1 VPVLEVA
8 CDESGSEGEKL
19 IGATTDVF
27 AHAGVL
33 LDAVSAAEC
42 IRELRSRGPTLAQE
56 YKANHVLREKN
67 RRALTWLLGPSG
79 LEPGHA
85 RVYLVDK
92 AFFVIVRLVYLLAD
106 GHCEVARG
114 IYRDGRALVD
124 RERWHAFLTAANNL
138 MRAKN
143 RLTPQ
148 ESVDAF
154 FRALEALDGL
164 DGAREQLLLAR
175 PRAAAYRAGLLD
187 GPADFPALDPLI
199 PAVVRAVEHWG
210 TGGRSVAIV
219 HDRQTTL
226 SDGLVARL
234 KVTVGA
240 GLSRVTLADSRVDP
254 RVQVADVLAGA
265 ARKIASDELNGRGGA
280 ELTALLRPYVDPWS
294 IWGDERSGA
303 VLGLGQPSAQPSGED
318 T

>member
-33 LDAVSAAEC
+33 LDAASAAEC
-42 IRELRSRGPTLAQE
+42 IRDLRSRGPTPARE
-56 YKANHVLREKN
+56 YKAGHVLREKN

-79 LEPGHA
+79 LEPRLA

-92 AFFVIVRLVYLLAD
+92 AFFVIGRLVDVLAD
-106 GHCEVARG
+106 GDRGGLARG
-114 IYRDGRALVD
+114 IYHEGRAVAD
-124 RERWHAFLTAANNL
+124 RERWHTFLAAANNL

-143 RLTPQ
+143 RLTAQ

-154 FRALEALDGL
+154 FGALEALDGL
-164 DGAREQLLLAR
+164 DGTRERLRLAR
-175 PRAAAYRAGLLD
+175 PRAAAYRAGLLA

-219 HDRQTTL
+219 HDRQITL
-226 SDGLVARL
+226 SDVLVARL
-234 KVTVGA
+234 KARVGA
-240 GLSRVTLADSRVDP
+240 ELASLTLADSRVDP

-265 ARKIASDELNGRGGA
+265 ARKIASDELNGRGDA
-280 ELTALLRPYVDPWS
+280 ELTALLRPYIDPSS

-303 VLGLGQPSAQPSGED
+303 VLGLSGKD
-318 T
+318 M